1 MPMSSRAPLNAEKIL
16 IVRTDGIGD
25 ALVLAPLIAA
35 LKSAGKTL
43 GIVLSTRNA
52 EIFAPGTFDE
62 VHVLERI
69 PWPKHG
75 STGKSLAA
83 ATRTVRDAGYS
94 TALIVS
100 EEPEAYTL
108 ARRALI
114 PERIGFWN
122 AWQKPLKSL
131 WVRTQCTR
139 VVRRGASLADERL
152 HEAEIVY
159 RLAAGCVSEPPP
171 VDAARLRAVIVGQ
184 ESSTSGPPVLQLS
197 PKWRAWGLSDTAF
210 VTLVH
215 ALAARGVRLVGTAED
230 LRASV
235 IPPDVAVDC
244 FATLAPWKSAI
255 ASAPVV
261 ITPDSGAAHLAGML
275 GVPVVD
281 FFPAAGFEA
290 LVRRWR
296 PWIAP
301 YRALHA
307 RADETADALVARM
320 TGALDA
326 LALEAH

>member
-1 MPMSSRAPLNAEKIL
+1 MPTNSRARLNAHKIL

-25 ALVLAPLIAA
+25 ALVLAPLVAA
-35 LKSAGKTL
+35 LRAAGKTL

-52 EIFAPGTFDE
+52 EIFAPQTFEE

-75 STGKSLAA
+75 STGASLARV
-83 ATRTVRDAGYS
+83 TRSVRDAAYDA
-94 TALIVS
+94 ALIVS

-108 ARRALI
+108 ARRALV
-114 PERIGFWN
+114 PQRIGFWN

-139 VVRRGASLADERL
+139 VVRRGASLGDESA

-159 RLAAGCVSEPPP
+159 TLGEGLVSEPPP
-171 VDAARLRAVIVGQ
+171 IDRARLRAVIVGDDAAP
-184 ESSTSGPPVLQLS
+184 TGPPVLQLS
-197 PKWRAWGLSDTAF
+197 PKWRAWGMPDAAF
-210 VTLVH
+210 ATLVRG
-215 ALAARGVRLVGTAED
+215 LVARGVRLVGTAD
-230 LRASV
+230 DIRASALPSD
-235 IPPDVAVDC
+235 IPVAC
-244 FATLAPWKSAI
+244 FATLAPWKAAI
-255 ASAPVV
+255 ASASAV

-281 FFPAAGFEA
+281 WFPAEGYEA

-301 YRALHA
+301 YRSLHA
-307 RADETADALVARM
+307 LADETGGATIARI

-326 LALEAH
+326 LASA

>member
-1 MPMSSRAPLNAEKIL
+1 MPTNSHARLNADKIL

-35 LKSAGKTL
+35 LRAAGKTL

-52 EIFAPGTFDE
+52 EIFAPGAFAE

-75 STGKSLAA
+75 STGKSLARV
-83 ATRTVRDAGYS
+83 TREVRDAGYDA
-94 TALIVS
+94 ALIAS

-108 ARRALI
+108 ARRALV
-114 PERIGFWN
+114 PVRIGFWN

-139 VVRRGASLADERL
+139 VIRRGASLGDETQ

-159 RLAAGCVSEPPP
+159 QLGANCVNEPPP
-171 VDAARLRAVIVGQ
+171 VDANRLRDVIVGDVPLVP
-184 ESSTSGPPVLQLS
+184 GPAVMQLS
-197 PKWRAWGLSDTAF
+197 PKWRAWGMPDDAF
-210 VTLVH
+210 I
-215 ALAARGVRLVGTAED
+215 ALARGLVLRGVKLVGTAED
-230 LRASV
+230 LLASAV
-235 IPPDVAVDC
+235 PADLDVAC
-244 FATLAPWKSAI
+244 FDSLVPWKAAI
-255 ASAPVV
+255 ANASVV

-275 GVPVVD
+275 GVPVIDWFPVD
-281 FFPAAGFEA
+281 GYDA

-307 RADETADALVARM
+307 RADETVDALIGRI

-326 LALEAH
+326 LAPAT